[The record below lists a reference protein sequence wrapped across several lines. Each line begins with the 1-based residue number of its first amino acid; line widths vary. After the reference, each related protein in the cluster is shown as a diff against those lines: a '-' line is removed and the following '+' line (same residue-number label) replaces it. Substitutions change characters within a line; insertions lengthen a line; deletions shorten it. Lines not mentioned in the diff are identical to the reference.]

1 MLDSAPCD
9 VALLVKGDELQTVT
23 GRPVV
28 VPFGGIEHDWSAV
41 EIAAW
46 LARSLEVP
54 LRLAGT
60 EDSGERRDASRLLAR
75 ASLVIQT
82 AVGIIAEPALVSA
95 GPAGMV
101 DAAIGASVLVM
112 GLSERWRRE
121 GIDAARLEVVAAA
134 TVPSLLVRHG
144 LRPGGLAPPET
155 MTRFTWTLASG

>member
-1 MLDSAPCD
+1 
-9 VALLVKGDELQTVT
+9 VLVKGDELRAGE

-46 LARSLEVP
+46 LARALEVP
-54 LRLAGT
+54 LRLVGT
-60 EDSGERRDASRLLAR
+60 EDSGEQRDASRLLAR

-82 AVGIIAEPALVSA
+82 AVGIHAEPALVPVGLAAMVGALTDASA
-95 GPAGMV
+95 
-101 DAAIGASVLVM
+101 LVM
-112 GLSERWRRE
+112 GLSERWRGE
-121 GIDAARLEVVAAA
+121 GVGSARLEVAAAA
-134 TVPSLLVRHG
+134 TVPTLLVRHG